1 MYPNCWL
8 SGGQVSKRFRLQL
21 EHNFLHFKLH
31 NSILGVIYSKDYN
44 TTPSTYVLSK
54 GSQAYFNTSGKS
66 VSDQHGKEN
75 LCFVKGVTDCAV
87 K

>member
-1 MYPNCWL
+1 M
-8 SGGQVSKRFRLQL
+8 
-21 EHNFLHFKLH
+21 
-31 NSILGVIYSKDYN
+31 DYN

-87 K
+87 KRDCVKNCSNWPYAINLNLLIDLYPT